1 MYLLYSVLC
10 SGRPKSDSPTIEM
23 GTYGGVGSTLGG
35 IGGGLSKASSVP
47 LGNSTLLSLS
57 PSGSKSY
64 LLRRMPRVASD
75 EAQTTHHSSSEDC
88 RLTQPLLQKPESPV
102 SLFNTPNYSQF
113 RIIKI
118 VLAKFYLK
126 TGGSD
131 RCRSASVPAIET
143 PPSAG
148 T

>member
-47 LGNSTLLSLS
+47 LGNTTLLSLS

-102 SLFNTPNYSQF
+102 SLFITPSYSQF
-113 RIIKI
+113 RIIKSSWRNLI
-118 VLAKFYLK
+118 
-126 TGGSD
+126 
-131 RCRSASVPAIET
+131 
-143 PPSAG
+143 
-148 T
+148 